1 MTGDTILLI
10 GIDTHKISLGEV
22 QDYTRRQSLIDTY
35 GEDSI
40 FIEPFSILQ
49 DKFNAENISVL
60 NLDSWDDLKEEEE
73 LFNQHIFTYI
83 IPLGLRLS
91 DSYDNI
97 FEQKRYLYAQ
107 LLVWMTDGVPSTVI
121 MTGLH
126 ASSFNT
132 LTEYLTYEK
141 EEINATNGYFYNLQ
155 KNNLIYVSNGLQNY
169 TQANVIL
176 AGMLLNDLGDYPL
189 PDSIGNAYWDMD
201 YCDVDMD
208 LVWFRNNYLRPTT
221 VENLKNFAGDLFI
234 KTVMVDRIIK
244 WLKRN
249 WPDMND
255 YIGTAFTDYKLVKIV
270 EQSEEYLKSFVDWI
284 IYDYKIISVD
294 TEQYADSSI
303 GIHIH
308 YEIWPKFTTEKYVD
322 EVIL

>member
-10 GIDTHKISLGEV
+10 GIDNHKINLGEII
-22 QDYTRRQSLIDTY
+22 DYKKRQSLIDTY

-49 DKFNAENISVL
+49 DDFNAENISVL

-83 IPLGLRLS
+83 IPIGLRLS

-107 LLVWMTDGVPSTVI
+107 LLVWMTNNVPSTVI
-121 MTGLH
+121 MTGIH
-126 ASSFNT
+126 ASYFNT
-132 LTEYLTYEK
+132 LTEYLAYEK
-141 EEINATNGYFYNLQ
+141 SEIDATNGYFYNLQ

-169 TQANVIL
+169 TQANVVL

-189 PDSIGNAYWDMD
+189 PDFIGNAYWDTD
-201 YCDVDMD
+201 YCDVNMD

-221 VENLKNFAGDLFI
+221 VENLKNFAGDFFI

-255 YIGTAFTDYKLVKIV
+255 YIGTAFTNYKLVKIV

>member
-10 GIDTHKISLGEV
+10 GIDTHKINLGEV
-22 QDYTRRQSLIDTY
+22 QDYTGRQSLIDTY

-40 FIEPFSILQ
+40 FIKPFRILQ
-49 DKFNAENISVL
+49 DNFNVENISVL

-83 IPLGLRLS
+83 IPIGLRLS

-107 LLVWMTDGVPSTVI
+107 LLVWMTDGVPSTII

-132 LTEYLTYEK
+132 LTEYLAYEK

-176 AGMLLNDLGDYPL
+176 AGMLLNDLGEYPL
-189 PDSIGNAYWDMD
+189 PDFIGNAYWDMD
-201 YCDVDMD
+201 YCDIDMD
-208 LVWFRNNYLRPTT
+208 LVWFRNNHLRPTT

-270 EQSEEYLKSFVDWI
+270 EQSEAYLKSFVDWI

-294 TEQYADSSI
+294 TEQYMDSSI
-303 GIHIH
+303 GIHIY